1 MIQSIL
7 TLINHKLSPARF
19 LLGLVFLCAVIWAC
33 PALAEQVTLNK
44 GDKIQLPEIT
54 LISGEQ
60 LPADYYEG
68 QPVVVSYWASWCP
81 YCKRQNERLQTLY
94 PMAQEKGLNLLTIN
108 VDEDPDEAL
117 KYLESVQPNFPSAF
131 ETEAI
136 RAVFGKAT
144 FIPKLFVIDAEAKV
158 VEIIPGEMADK
169 DVLGLLKHAPET
181 DQ

>member
-1 MIQSIL
+1 
-7 TLINHKLSPARF
+7 
-19 LLGLVFLCAVIWAC
+19 
-33 PALAEQVTLNK
+33 
-44 GDKIQLPEIT
+44 
-54 LISGEQ
+54 
-60 LPADYYEG
+60 
-68 QPVVVSYWASWCP
+68 
-81 YCKRQNERLQTLY
+81 
-94 PMAQEKGLNLLTIN
+94 MAQEKGLNLLTIN

-136 RAVFGKAT
+136 RTVFGKAT